1 MTVLRTDAPVRA
13 PDPVGRSSAHV
24 VARLTARRMV
34 RSGLLWGLV
43 FGVFV
48 AASALGYAAA
58 YKSQAA
64 RDALA
69 RTLGSNAGVSALV
82 GPAHDI
88 QTVAGFTA
96 WRSLGIL
103 SVVSAVWGLLAATR
117 MLRGEEEAGRWE
129 ILLAGRTTRRR
140 GTIQAITGLAAGVA
154 ALWIVAA
161 ASVVLVGRSSKVG
174 IPAGAAL
181 FFSASLVASAAVFL
195 AVGALASQLSPTRRQ
210 ASAYGAVFLGA
221 AYALRMVADSGTE
234 LEWLRWAT
242 PLGWVEELRPLSDPR
257 PLAFLPVV
265 ALLAVLTGLT
275 VHLAGLRDLNA
286 GILADHDTAAPR
298 TGLLGGPTGLA
309 VRLLRPVALGWG
321 TAIAAAGFIMGFI
334 AKSGGG
340 ALTRSSSFKQVISR
354 LGARGAGAG
363 AYLGFAFLVV
373 AALLALVAAGQVAVT
388 RGEEGEGRLDNLL
401 VRAVGRGSWFGGR
414 VVVTAAFLAA
424 CGLIAGTFAWLG
436 AATQSAGLGI
446 ASLVEAGLNL
456 VPAALFVL
464 GLGAFTHGVW
474 PRAAAPVAYGFVAWS
489 FLVELVGAVVNANHW
504 LLDTSLFHQ
513 MAAAPAVAPDAT
525 SASVMAGLGLLL
537 AVLGGLGLARRD
549 LVAA

>member
-1 MTVLRTDAPVRA
+1 MTLLRAAVPVRA
-13 PDPVGRSSAHV
+13 PEPVGRSSAHV

-117 MLRGEEEAGRWE
+117 TLRGEEEAGRWE

-140 GTIQAITGLAAGVA
+140 GTVQAIAGLAAGVA
-154 ALWIVAA
+154 ALWIVTA

-210 ASAYGAVFLGA
+210 ASAYGAAFLGA

-363 AYLGFAFLVV
+363 TYLGFAFLVV

-414 VVVTAAFLAA
+414 LVVTAAFLAA